1 MVRSILWISSIAPSS
16 PFSSVCAAL
25 PQPRSRMALAAD
37 TRAAA
42 VASLLRMIPTRTLI
56 AVLVWL
62 RAIERISVMV
72 FVISV
77 FMRVWRD
84 VFARRCVGMIDSG
97 IIVAN
102 REAKRD
108 GRKIG
113 LPAVVLRARD
123 EADDVGAHENPSH
136 TAIAIYGVD
145 SPVPKRHFRTNG
157 LIGSL
162 SESSPSSP
170 AASGLSGS
178 RLPIA
183 QPAADQLSCRETA
196 ITGR

>member
-42 VASLLRMIPTRTLI
+42 VACLLR
-56 AVLVWL
+56 
-62 RAIERISVMV
+62 
-72 FVISV
+72 
-77 FMRVWRD
+77 
-84 VFARRCVGMIDSG
+84 
-97 IIVAN
+97 
-102 REAKRD
+102 
-108 GRKIG
+108 
-113 LPAVVLRARD
+113 VLRARD

>member
-1 MVRSILWISSIAPSS
+1 MSGLIQRLNQS
-16 PFSSVCAAL
+16 
-25 PQPRSRMALAAD
+25 
-37 TRAAA
+37 
-42 VASLLRMIPTRTLI
+42 SLLPSGAPELSGKRQIDAGSRT
-56 AVLVWL
+56 
-62 RAIERISVMV
+62 S
-72 FVISV
+72 
-77 FMRVWRD
+77 D
-84 VFARRCVGMIDSG
+84 
-97 IIVAN
+97 
-102 REAKRD
+102 
-108 GRKIG
+108 IG

-183 QPAADQLSCRETA
+183 QPAADQLYCRETA

>member
-1 MVRSILWISSIAPSS
+1 MDQLDRAVIAVLERLCGLAPATIENG
-16 PFSSVCAAL
+16 VGGRHARCGGCV
-25 PQPRSRMALAAD
+25 LAAHD
-37 TRAAA
+37 SDQDIDRG
-42 VASLLRMIPTRTLI
+42 
-56 AVLVWL
+56 LVWL